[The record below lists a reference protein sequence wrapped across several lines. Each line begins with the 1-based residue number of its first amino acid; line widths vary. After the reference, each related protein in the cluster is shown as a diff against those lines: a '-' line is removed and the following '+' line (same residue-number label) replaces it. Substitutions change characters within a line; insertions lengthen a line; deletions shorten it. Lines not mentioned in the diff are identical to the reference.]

1 MKVKKIALSLIIFF
15 SLWEFV
21 GRVGIYPQYIFPP
34 FSLVIGSFVDA
45 EYLRAVSE
53 NVGLT
58 LIRAGLGFAIG
69 TIVGVVLG
77 FVFVGLRLVEYVQ
90 PIATIFFV
98 IPAVAWIPL
107 LILWVGLDPLR
118 LPVAAA
124 FTCTF
129 PPILYGIMSSSRTID
144 RDQVEV
150 AFTLGADHWT
160 VLREIV
166 MPVALLK
173 LLPIVKTEAIMV
185 WKTTIVVEMVALSSG
200 LGHLLLMYSLVIDVQ
215 HILSTILA
223 LSLIMVCIVELIDY
237 LEKKITSKWVG
248 EQRW

>member
-1 MKVKKIALSLIIFF
+1 LKVEKIILSLLIF
-15 SLWEFV
+15 SLLWEFA
-21 GRVGIYPQYIFPP
+21 GRINIYPQYIFPP
-34 FSLVIGSFVDA
+34 FSLVIESFTDI
-45 EYLRAVSE
+45 EYLRVVFE
-53 NVGLT
+53 NAGLT
-58 LIRAGLGFAIG
+58 LIRAGLGFIIG
-69 TIVGVVLG
+69 TIVGLVLG

-98 IPAVAWIPL
+98 IPSVAWIPL
-107 LILWVGLDPLR
+107 LILWVGLDPLK

-129 PPILYGIMSSSRTID
+129 PPILYGIMSSSRTMD
-144 RDQVEV
+144 RDQIEV
-150 AFTLGADHWT
+150 AFTLGADPWT
-160 VLREIV
+160 VLKEII
-166 MPVALLK
+166 MPMTLLK

-200 LGHLLLMYSLVIDVQ
+200 LGYLLLKYSLIIDVQ
-215 HILSTILA
+215 HILSTILV
-223 LSLIMVCIVELIDY
+223 LSLIMVCIIELIDN